1 MKEKNKK
8 IERNGVMKVFRSF
21 LIIMLTLTFMAGQ
34 DGIRKSNTVLAA
46 TTKTITIKAASD
58 FTLKVPKN
66 WKGNYVMKSSKGKK
80 QGSYVAFYSKKC
92 YSQTKEGWLFTIMRY
107 KDNSYEDMP
116 SYELVGKWNGY
127 YYVALYPTDV
137 QTEGSSK
144 NAKKQYTKMNVSSA
158 AAAVSIQPAKKIKKG
173 KGIFRVSDFS
183 LKLPDNW
190 KNNYIVKKSKNKK
203 HGSYVSFYAKKCYNQ
218 TKEGFLFS
226 IARYKD
232 DSYQEMPSYELVG
245 KWNGFYYVALYPTDV
260 QSEGATKDA
269 KKQYSKLNKSVE
281 KVAKS
286 IQP

>member
-1 MKEKNKK
+1 
-8 IERNGVMKVFRSF
+8 MKVFRSL
-21 LIIMLTLTFMAGQ
+21 LIIMLTLTLMAGQ
-34 DGIRKSNTVLAA
+34 DGIRKNNTVLAAA

-58 FTLKVPKN
+58 FTLKVPKS

-107 KDNSYEDMP
+107 KDNSYE
-116 SYELVGKWNGY
+116 
-127 YYVALYPTDV
+127 
-137 QTEGSSK
+137 
-144 NAKKQYTKMNVSSA
+144 
-158 AAAVSIQPAKKIKKG
+158 
-173 KGIFRVSDFS
+173 
-183 LKLPDNW
+183 
-190 KNNYIVKKSKNKK
+190 
-203 HGSYVSFYAKKCYNQ
+203 
-218 TKEGFLFS
+218 
-226 IARYKD
+226 
-232 DSYQEMPSYELVG
+232 EMPSYELVG

>member
-8 IERNGVMKVFRSF
+8 IERNGVMKVFRSL

-66 WKGNYVMKSSKGKK
+66 WKGNYIMKSSKGKK
-80 QGSYVAFYSKKC
+80 QGS
-92 YSQTKEGWLFTIMRY
+92 
-107 KDNSYEDMP
+107 
-116 SYELVGKWNGY
+116 
-127 YYVALYPTDV
+127 
-137 QTEGSSK
+137 
-144 NAKKQYTKMNVSSA
+144 
-158 AAAVSIQPAKKIKKG
+158 
-173 KGIFRVSDFS
+173 
-183 LKLPDNW
+183 
-190 KNNYIVKKSKNKK
+190 
-203 HGSYVSFYAKKCYNQ
+203 
-218 TKEGFLFS
+218 
-226 IARYKD
+226 
-232 DSYQEMPSYELVG
+232 
-245 KWNGFYYVALYPTDV
+245 YVALYPTDV